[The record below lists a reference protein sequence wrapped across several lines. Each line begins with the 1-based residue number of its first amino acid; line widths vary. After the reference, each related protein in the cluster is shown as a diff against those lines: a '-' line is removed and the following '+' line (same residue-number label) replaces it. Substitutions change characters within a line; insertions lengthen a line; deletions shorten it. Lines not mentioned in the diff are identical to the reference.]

1 MKKIISLFL
10 ILATFLLVLS
20 ACGEETGVPEGMKLV
35 ENDKNTYK
43 LFVPEEWTVNISD
56 GISSAYAN
64 DKSNISLMIMNASSE
79 YQSLESFCQKYYK
92 DMENTFQNVSAR
104 EEYTE
109 NQSFGALPA
118 LKYVYTIGPD
128 APAEG
133 EEAPENTAAQYKF
146 MQVFAL
152 EQGTSQVYIFTYTAL
167 ADKYSEHL
175 DEVNKIIAEFIH

>member
-10 ILATFLLVLS
+10 IIATLLFVLC

-56 GISSAYAN
+56 GISAAYAN

-92 DMENTFQNVSAR
+92 DMENTFRDVSAR

-109 NQSFGALPA
+109 NQKFGALPA
-118 LKYVYTIGPD
+118 LRYVYTIGPD

-133 EEAPENTAAQYKF
+133 EQAAESTAPQYKF
-146 MQVFAL
+146 LQIFAL
-152 EQGTSQVYIFTYTAL
+152 DQGSNQVYIFTYTAL
-167 ADKYSEHL
+167 ADNYSAHL
-175 DEVNKIIAEFIH
+175 DEVNKIITEFIH